1 MKNTNQTLAIL
12 LLMAVL
18 LAGGLSLVSMQ
29 KAMAQG
35 MSDEPDGKTTP
46 DQKDNPDKDQNESRE
61 PVTEPK
67 ENAPVTTCPSC
78 TM

>member
-18 LAGGLSLVSMQ
+18 FAGGLSLVSMQ

-35 MSDEPDGKTTP
+35 MSDERDGKTTP
-46 DQKDNPDKDQNESRE
+46 DQKDNPDKDQNESNK
-61 PVTEPK
+61 PDAEPK
-67 ENAPVTTCPSC
+67 ENAPVK
-78 TM
+78 

>member
-1 MKNTNQTLAIL
+1 MKNTNQTLAII

-18 LAGGLSLVSMQ
+18 FAGGLSIVSIQ

-35 MSDEPDGKTTP
+35 TSEEPKENA
-46 DQKDNPDKDQNESRE
+46 DQKDNPDKDQNESSQ

-67 ENAPVTTCPSC
+67 ENAPAK
-78 TM
+78 

>member
-18 LAGGLSLVSMQ
+18 FAGGLSLVSMQ

-35 MSDEPDGKTTP
+35 MSDERDGKTTP
-46 DQKDNPDKDQNESRE
+46 DQKDNPDKDQSEGRE

-67 ENAPVTTCPSC
+67 ENAPVK
-78 TM
+78 

>member
-18 LAGGLSLVSMQ
+18 FAGGLSLVSMQ

-35 MSDEPDGKTTP
+35 MSDERDGKTTP
-46 DQKDNPDKDQNESRE
+46 DQKDNPDKDQNESNM
-61 PVTEPK
+61 PDAEPK
-67 ENAPVTTCPSC
+67 ENAPVK
-78 TM
+78 

>member
-18 LAGGLSLVSMQ
+18 FAGGLSLVSMQ

-46 DQKDNPDKDQNESRE
+46 DQKDNPDKDQNESSK

-67 ENAPVTTCPSC
+67 ENAPVK
-78 TM
+78 

>member
-18 LAGGLSLVSMQ
+18 FAGGLSLVSMQ

-35 MSDEPDGKTTP
+35 MSDEQDGKTTP
-46 DQKDNPDKDQNESRE
+46 DQKDNPDKDQNESSE
-61 PVTEPK
+61 PDAEPK
-67 ENAPVTTCPSC
+67 ENAPVK
-78 TM
+78 

>member
-18 LAGGLSLVSMQ
+18 FAGGLSLVSMQ

-35 MSDEPDGKTTP
+35 MSDERDGKTTP
-46 DQKDNPDKDQNESRE
+46 DQKDNPDKDQSES
-61 PVTEPK
+61 
-67 ENAPVTTCPSC
+67 S
-78 TM
+78 

>member
-46 DQKDNPDKDQNESRE
+46 DQKDNPDKDQNESSM
-61 PVTEPK
+61 PDVEPK
-67 ENAPVTTCPSC
+67 ENAPVA
-78 TM
+78 

>member
-1 MKNTNQTLAIL
+1 MKNTNQTLGIL

-18 LAGGLSLVSMQ
+18 FAGGLSLVSMQ

-35 MSDEPDGKTTP
+35 MSDETDGKTTP
-46 DQKDNPDKDQNESRE
+46 DQKDNPDKDQSESRE

-67 ENAPVTTCPSC
+67 ENAPVK
-78 TM
+78 

>member
-18 LAGGLSLVSMQ
+18 FAGGLSLVSMQ

-35 MSDEPDGKTTP
+35 MSDETDGKTTP
-46 DQKDNPDKDQNESRE
+46 DQKDNPDKDQNESSE
-61 PVTEPK
+61 PDAEPK
-67 ENAPVTTCPSC
+67 ENAPVK
-78 TM
+78 

>member
-18 LAGGLSLVSMQ
+18 FAGGLSLVSMQ

-35 MSDEPDGKTTP
+35 MSDERDGKTTP
-46 DQKDNPDKDQNESRE
+46 DQKDNPEKDQNESNQ
-61 PVTEPK
+61 PDAEPK
-67 ENAPVTTCPSC
+67 ENAPVK
-78 TM
+78 

>member
-18 LAGGLSLVSMQ
+18 FAGGLSLVSMQ

-35 MSDEPDGKTTP
+35 MSDERDGKTTP
-46 DQKDNPDKDQNESRE
+46 DQKDNPDKDQNESNT
-61 PVTEPK
+61 PDAEPK
-67 ENAPVTTCPSC
+67 ENAPVK
-78 TM
+78 

>member
-18 LAGGLSLVSMQ
+18 FAGGLSLVSMQ

-35 MSDEPDGKTTP
+35 MSDERDGKITP
-46 DQKDNPDKDQNESRE
+46 DQKDNPEKDQNESNQ
-61 PVTEPK
+61 PDAEPK
-67 ENAPVTTCPSC
+67 ENAPVN
-78 TM
+78 

>member
-18 LAGGLSLVSMQ
+18 FAGGLSLVSMQ

-35 MSDEPDGKTTP
+35 MSDERDGKTTP
-46 DQKDNPDKDQNESRE
+46 DQKDNPDKDQNESSE
-61 PVTEPK
+61 PNAEPK
-67 ENAPVTTCPSC
+67 ENAPVK
-78 TM
+78 

>member
-18 LAGGLSLVSMQ
+18 FAGGLSLVSMQ

-46 DQKDNPDKDQNESRE
+46 DQKDNPDEDQSESRE
-61 PVTEPK
+61 PVTEPE
-67 ENAPVTTCPSC
+67 ENAPV
-78 TM
+78 M

>member
-18 LAGGLSLVSMQ
+18 FAGGLSLVSMQ

-46 DQKDNPDKDQNESRE
+46 DQKDNPEKDQNESNQ
-61 PVTEPK
+61 PDAEPK
-67 ENAPVTTCPSC
+67 ENAPVN
-78 TM
+78 

>member
-46 DQKDNPDKDQNESRE
+46 DQKDNPDKDQNESNT
-61 PVTEPK
+61 PDAEPK
-67 ENAPVTTCPSC
+67 ENAPVK
-78 TM
+78 